1 MPRCGP
7 EQPWALV
14 LAGGDGKRLQEL
26 TREIAGAPMPK
37 QYCRLLGEQSLLEA
51 TLARTR
57 YFTRPDRT
65 VVVVNRN
72 HLDMARAQLGTLP
85 SANTL
90 VQPGNRDTGPGLLFG
105 LLSLARSH
113 PTATV
118 AVFPSDHYV
127 DDDRMFIR
135 HVERSAQIV
144 ARHPDKIALLGIQ
157 PDRPEPGFGYVVP
170 GQPLCPCLEVTGASH
185 VAGFWEKPNAD
196 TARELLA
203 QKALWNSFVMVFQ
216 LHFMLELL
224 QRLVPWELERMRDVH
239 GDPEAL
245 WRRYASLIP
254 WNFSTEVL
262 ARIPEH
268 LVVLRVDDVH
278 WSDWG
283 TRESIEWTLKTLQR
297 VPPWLGA
304 KRAPT
309 AVEEEQRPRAV
320 A

>member
-1 MPRCGP
+1 MSRSGP

-14 LAGGDGKRLQEL
+14 LAGGDGKRLQEF

-37 QYCRLLGEQSLLEA
+37 QYCPLLGEQSLLEA

-57 YFTRPDRT
+57 YFTRPERT
-65 VVVVNRN
+65 VVVVNRT
-72 HLDMARAQLGTLP
+72 HLDLARPQLRTLP
-85 SANTL
+85 STNTL

-113 PTATV
+113 PAATV

-127 DDDRMFIR
+127 DDDRVFIR
-135 HVERSAQIV
+135 HVERSVQIV
-144 ARHPDKIALLGIQ
+144 TRHPDKIALLGIQ

-170 GQPLCPCLEVTGASH
+170 RQPPCAFLEVTGASQ

-196 TARELLA
+196 TARELLT
-203 QKALWNSFVMVFQ
+203 QKALWNSLVMVFQ
-216 LHFMLELL
+216 LPFMLELL
-224 QRLVPWELERMRDVH
+224 QRLVPWEFERMRDAH
-239 GDPEAL
+239 GDPDAL
-245 WRRYASLIP
+245 GHRYASLIP
-254 WNFSTEVL
+254 WNFSTKVL

-304 KRAPT
+304 KRADI
-309 AVEEEQRPRAV
+309 AAAEEQRSRA